1 MEFIILDR
9 AESEAVASLHIH
21 GREVMIPADSFIYP
35 LVISESIKTKLDTD
49 QLDMINQ
56 SEITFFPETD
66 D

>member
-9 AESEAVASLHIH
+9 AESEAVASLRIN